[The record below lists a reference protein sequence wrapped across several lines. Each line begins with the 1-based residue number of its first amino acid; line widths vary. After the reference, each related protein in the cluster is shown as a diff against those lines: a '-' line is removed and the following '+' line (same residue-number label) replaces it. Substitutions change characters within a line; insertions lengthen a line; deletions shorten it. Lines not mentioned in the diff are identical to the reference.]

1 MVPVDLAHKDIL
13 NVAMSEA
20 ANLAKANGAKL
31 TIVGVTDTA
40 PNEVAHNPKEF
51 EAKLLAYSNEIA
63 ERVGVS
69 VEAKS
74 LVDVD
79 VTADLGSVLIK
90 AANDMGV
97 DLIVMASHV
106 PGFMEHIIA
115 SNAGYVASHAKCSVY
130 VVR

>member
-1 MVPVDLAHKDIL
+1 MVPVDLAHKDDLEKAI
-13 NVAMSEA
+13 SEA
-20 ANLAKANGAKL
+20 CHVAKRNSATL
-31 TIVGVTDTA
+31 HVVGVASSA
-40 PNEVAHNPKEF
+40 PTEVAGTPE
-51 EAKLLAYSNEIA
+51 EYDQKLKAYA
-63 ERVGVS
+63 EEVS
-69 VEAKS
+69 GKAGCPVESHS

-79 VTADLGSVLIK
+79 VTADLDRVLLETSENLN
-90 AANDMGV
+90 A